1 MSQPELYDVTIIG
14 AGPVGLYTAFYSGL
28 RAMKTKLI
36 DAEPAVGGK
45 VRYFYPEKIIRD
57 IGGSPEIKGH
67 ELIANL
73 KKQAETFQPTI
84 VCNEKIVHLEQ
95 LPGGN
100 FILESESGTQH
111 FSKTV
116 IIACGSGT
124 YEVNPLEAENTANF
138 PSQLHYSLTDLEAFR
153 DKKIVISGG
162 GNAALDAALT
172 LLPVAKSVQVIYRGD
187 DLKGHEETVREL
199 KRSNATIHVAHNIER
214 LSGEA
219 DKLRQVMIRCKE
231 TGRTQTVPCDAIFV
245 GHGVKVEL
253 GAMRNWGFDTEE
265 WGITVDSLMQTSIPG
280 IFACGDVACYPRK
293 IRIILAGLHEGPIAV
308 NSAVKFLEPQ
318 AADEAMVSTHHESF
332 E

>member
-1 MSQPELYDVTIIG
+1 MQPELFDVTIIG

-36 DAEPAVGGK
+36 DAEPDAGGK
-45 VRYFYPEKIIRD
+45 VRYFYPEKMIRD
-57 IGGSPEIKGH
+57 IGGIPEIKGH

-84 VCNEKIVHLEQ
+84 IYNEKITCLEQ
-95 LPGGN
+95 LPEGN
-100 FILESESGTQH
+100 FLLESENGTQH
-111 FSKTV
+111 FSKTI

-124 YEVNPLEAENTANF
+124 YEVNPLEAENTVDF
-138 PSQLHYSLTDLEAFR
+138 PEQLHYSLTDLEVFR
-153 DKKIVISGG
+153 GKKVVISGG
-162 GNAALDAALT
+162 GNAALDAAHT
-172 LLPVAKSVQVIYRGD
+172 LLPVAENVQVIYRGD
-187 DLKGHEETVREL
+187 DLRGHEEAVHEL
-199 KRSNATIHVAHNIER
+199 KKSHAAIHLAHDIER

-219 DKLRQVMIRCKE
+219 GRLRQVMIRCKQ
-231 TGRTQTVPCDAIFV
+231 TDQTQTLPCDAIFV

-253 GAMRNWGFDTEE
+253 GAMRDWGFDTEE
-265 WGITVDSLMQTSIPG
+265 WGITVDDLMQTSIPG
-280 IFACGDVACYPRK
+280 IFACGDVACYKRK

-308 NSAVKFLEPQ
+308 NSAMKFLEPQ